1 MKFAKRLTA
10 LLLVVLFCVTAVP
23 VSAAA
28 EATLHVVSGTAK
40 PGETVV
46 VPIRITRIEDVA
58 SIGMHVWYDPA
69 VLKCLD
75 AQMSDA
81 VASMDWANANT
92 EPKKHPNEVWLTA
105 ISSKPVI
112 LDGDVMTIT
121 FEVLSSAP
129 SGASPVK
136 ILDEGLSISVVTDLR
151 EIETA
156 ATDGMVTVE
165 GDAAD
170 EPAQSTTTATTT
182 ATETP
187 AEVTTTGAPKT
198 TTGNVTPT
206 TTKAGDT
213 PATQASDTDTAVTEP
228 TVVTPNGETVIIPE
242 ETMVDIEGN
251 VVTDASGNPTRMP
264 AVAVMFDK
272 VTATPG
278 EQVTVAVSLS
288 EVAGLKAL
296 GIAVRYDTSA
306 FTFEGG
312 ECVGFVKDGA
322 GMANVTENQS
332 GIVDISVVASEG
344 MSGSGEVAHLRFR
357 VKSSAKNGDYR
368 LSAAGTPLLQADKAE
383 LPSKVVAG
391 AIRVEGAKE
400 NSAGG
405 MYVIL
410 GAIALAAVV
419 AVIVWVVLR
428 RKKASAPTEKAPTE
442 PAVVDVSGED
452 DE

>member
-156 ATDGMVTVE
+156 CKLPFTGICACSNL
-165 GDAAD
+165 GD
-170 EPAQSTTTATTT
+170 
-182 ATETP
+182 
-187 AEVTTTGAPKT
+187 
-198 TTGNVTPT
+198 
-206 TTKAGDT
+206 
-213 PATQASDTDTAVTEP
+213 
-228 TVVTPNGETVIIPE
+228 
-242 ETMVDIEGN
+242 
-251 VVTDASGNPTRMP
+251 
-264 AVAVMFDK
+264 
-272 VTATPG
+272 
-278 EQVTVAVSLS
+278 L
-288 EVAGLKAL
+288 
-296 GIAVRYDTSA
+296 TSA
-306 FTFEGG
+306 E
-312 ECVGFVKDGA
+312 
-322 GMANVTENQS
+322 
-332 GIVDISVVASEG
+332 DILASEAYTQEIAEKMNLPVIMTCAQVHLMNQLEG
-344 MSGSGEVAHLRFR
+344 MENIF
-357 VKSSAKNGDYR
+357 
-368 LSAAGTPLLQADKAE
+368 P
-383 LPSKVVAG
+383 
-391 AIRVEGAKE
+391 IRHRTHF
-400 NSAGG
+400 
-405 MYVIL
+405 I
-410 GAIALAAVV
+410 
-419 AVIVWVVLR
+419 
-428 RKKASAPTEKAPTE
+428 
-442 PAVVDVSGED
+442 
-452 DE
+452 